1 MKAMKKQIY
10 LLLFLALGLTTIQ
23 AQNGEKNFID
33 KPYIEVT
40 GKAEMEVIP
49 DQIYLNIVINEKD
62 NKGKMVLAQ
71 SEKSMI
77 ERLKAL
83 GIDTKKDLSVKD
95 MSSNFKNYWLKNSE
109 IMASKEYELLV
120 TSAQTAGRVL
130 QEMEKIGISN
140 VSVSRV
146 DHSQIEQYRR
156 TVKVNAVKVAS
167 EKATDMAEA
176 ISQKTG
182 KAIYIQ
188 EIENNFYAQRNLAS
202 NMMMKVRGTEM
213 ADAESVPDI
222 EFEKIRLEYQVI
234 VKFELF

>member
-1 MKAMKKQIY
+1 MKKQIY
-10 LLLFLALGLTTIQ
+10 LLLLLALGLTTIQ

-62 NKGKMVLAQ
+62 NKGKVVLAQ

-156 TVKVNAVKVAS
+156 TVKVNAVKVAR

>member
-1 MKAMKKQIY
+1 MKTMKIY
-10 LLLFLALGLTTIQ
+10 LLVLLTLGFTTIQ

-33 KPYIEVT
+33 KPYIEVS
-40 GKAEMEVIP
+40 GKAEMEIIP

-62 NKGKMVLAQ
+62 NKGKVVLAQ
-71 SEKSMI
+71 AEKNMI
-77 ERLKAL
+77 DKLKAL
-83 GIDTKKDLSVKD
+83 GVDTKKDLSVKD

-120 TSAQTAGRVL
+120 SNAQTAGRVM

-140 VSVSRV
+140 VSIARV

-156 TVKVNAVKVAS
+156 TVKVNAVKVAR

-176 ISQKTG
+176 ISQKAG

-202 NMMMKVRGTEM
+202 NMVMKVRGTEM
-213 ADAESVPDI
+213 MEDSSVPDI
-222 EFEKIRLEYQVI
+222 EFEKIKLEYQVA

>member
-1 MKAMKKQIY
+1 MKIY
-10 LLLFLALGLTTIQ
+10 LLVLLTLGFTTIQ

-33 KPYIEVT
+33 KPYIEVS
-40 GKAEMEVIP
+40 GKAEMEIIP

-62 NKGKMVLAQ
+62 NKGKVVLAQ
-71 SEKSMI
+71 AEKNMI
-77 ERLKAL
+77 DKLKAL
-83 GIDTKKDLSVKD
+83 GVDTKKDLSVKD

-120 TSAQTAGRVL
+120 SNAQTAGRVM

-140 VSVSRV
+140 VSIARV

-156 TVKVNAVKVAS
+156 TVKVNAVKVAR

-176 ISQKTG
+176 ISQKAG

-202 NMMMKVRGTEM
+202 NMVMKVRGTEM
-213 ADAESVPDI
+213 MEDSSVPDI
-222 EFEKIRLEYQVI
+222 EFEKIKLEYQVA

>member
-62 NKGKMVLAQ
+62 NQGKMVLAQ

-83 GIDTKKDLSVKD
+83 GIDTNKDLSVKD

>member
-1 MKAMKKQIY
+1 MKKQIY

>member
-1 MKAMKKQIY
+1 MKKKIY
-10 LLLFLALGLTTIQ
+10 LLVLLAIGLTSIQ

-40 GKAEMEVIP
+40 GKAEMEITP

-62 NKGKMVLAQ
+62 NKGKVVLAQ
-71 SEKSMI
+71 AEKNMI
-77 ERLKAL
+77 EKLKSL

-120 TSAQTAGRVL
+120 TNAQTAGRVM

-140 VSVSRV
+140 VSITRV

-156 TVKVNAVKVAS
+156 TVKVNAVKVAR

-176 ISQKTG
+176 INQKAG

-188 EIENNFYAQRNLAS
+188 EIENNFYAQRSLAS
-202 NMMMKVRGTEM
+202 NMVMKVRGTEM
-213 ADAESVPDI
+213 ADDSVVPDI
-222 EFEKIRLEYQVI
+222 EFEKIKLEYQVA

>member
-1 MKAMKKQIY
+1 MKKKIY
-10 LLLFLALGLTTIQ
+10 LLLLLALGLTTIQ

-62 NKGKMVLAQ
+62 NKGKVVLAQ

-156 TVKVNAVKVAS
+156 TVKVNAVKVAR

-213 ADAESVPDI
+213 ADTESVPDI